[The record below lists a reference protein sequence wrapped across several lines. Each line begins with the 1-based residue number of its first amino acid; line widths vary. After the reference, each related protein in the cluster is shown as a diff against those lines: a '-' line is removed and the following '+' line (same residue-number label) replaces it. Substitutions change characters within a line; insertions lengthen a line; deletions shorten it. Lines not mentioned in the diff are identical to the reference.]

1 MLQRSDDLNPPS
13 PALESAVAPFSSTKC
28 CSLKG
33 KRQQTTVCGC
43 KKLHG
48 CRRNCA
54 FSHLHS
60 TYHQSLAS
68 SLMGVV
74 GSSLSF
80 SHCFNDAGI
89 DIGGIDCPLDKAILV
104 CALDN
109 AVLEDKAVKAT
120 ETTHAGLLSPRT
132 NTLGSSGYTK
142 ACRNV
147 FQVKALG
154 KTPCCR
160 SAAVLGLWCPIP
172 NPSRMTEPGSGAEA
186 SPGQVPCQ
194 LIQEPGMLLSLLHN
208 RDLTAGWGEL
218 LDSLCQRQLCP
229 IQKGCQ
235 LLICLQGHVSPPMV
249 APLCS
254 AHVKASASLT
264 SFALSI
270 FCRKLE
276 TLARALSAILR
287 VSCTSP
293 YCFWSS
299 RLFC

>member
-48 CRRNCA
+48 CRRNFA

-132 NTLGSSGYTK
+132 NTLGSSGILK
-142 ACRNV
+142 RAGM
-147 FQVKALG
+147 FSKLKPWG
-154 KTPCCR
+154 KHP
-160 SAAVLGLWCPIP
+160 AADLLQCWGC
-172 NPSRMTEPGSGAEA
+172 G
-186 SPGQVPCQ
+186 VP
-194 LIQEPGMLLSLLHN
+194 
-208 RDLTAGWGEL
+208 
-218 LDSLCQRQLCP
+218 
-229 IQKGCQ
+229 
-235 LLICLQGHVSPPMV
+235 
-249 APLCS
+249 
-254 AHVKASASLT
+254 SLT
-264 SFALSI
+264 PAG
-270 FCRKLE
+270 
-276 TLARALSAILR
+276 
-287 VSCTSP
+287 
-293 YCFWSS
+293 
-299 RLFC
+299 